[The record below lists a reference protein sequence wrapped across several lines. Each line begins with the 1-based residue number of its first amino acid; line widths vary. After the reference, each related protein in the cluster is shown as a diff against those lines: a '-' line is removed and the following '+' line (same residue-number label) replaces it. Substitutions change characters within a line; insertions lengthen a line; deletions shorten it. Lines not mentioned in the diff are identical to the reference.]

1 MILKIIVFLH
11 VIVLRVL
18 GITDRQLIVYD
29 SLDSVPLIIDPIES
43 PIEPSGY
50 TLCLRVRFNTWAD
63 VDLMDSAFFSFKL
76 KNFSTG
82 IGEFGNFEFKHDFLW
97 KGVIPISILFWNS
110 ICASFNYTDLTL
122 VLFVNRQILLNLT
135 EKSLTQKYS
144 HKDPLDLTIDLGLSS
159 FSGQIT
165 DLNVWSRSLSL
176 KDLDQYSVMCSNNL
190 TESMKP
196 DKVMWSRLNITEKNN
211 LKSTVISRTS
221 LCQQVTITNTTDT
234 VIIRSSNPYF
244 DYKTAYAFCKEL
256 NGNMPY
262 PENKTELQQ
271 MLSINKDSKL
281 QCFNRVW
288 MAISKSRYNSSVLI
302 YDKRTLP
309 EKEITF
315 GNLGRKDLSV
325 FASSNDMCVYAEISS
340 SRFFITE
347 CSIRLC
353 SMCQFRDDKRSFS
366 LKGFES
372 YQTIDDT
379 YAMVR
384 EDFSSHPF
392 RIKGVRGKS
401 FIENYRME
409 FVLRKKD
416 CNDILAYSNAT
427 SLTPIGIRRWYW
439 TSNNC
444 SSGMSQATSV
454 LLKLS
459 NVS

>member
-1 MILKIIVFLH
+1 MFLKIIFFVH
-11 VIVLRVL
+11 IIVLRVL
-18 GITDRQLIVYD
+18 GITDKQIAVYD
-29 SLDSVPLIIDPIES
+29 SLKSIPLTIDPIES

-50 TLCLRVRFNTWAD
+50 TLCLRVRFYTWAD

-82 IGEFGNFEFKHDFLW
+82 IGEFGNFEFKHNFLW
-97 KGVIPISILFWNS
+97 KGIIPISILFWNS
-110 ICASFNYTDLTL
+110 ICASFNYTNLTL

-135 EKSLTQKYS
+135 EKSLTQEYS
-144 HKDPLDLTIDLGLSS
+144 HKNPLDLTIRLSS

-221 LCQQVTITNTTDT
+221 LCQQVAITNTTDT
-234 VIIRSSNPYF
+234 VIIRSSTPYF
-244 DYKTAYAFCKEL
+244 DYKTASSFCKEL

-271 MLSINKDSKL
+271 MLSINQDSKL
-281 QCFNRVW
+281 KCFNRVW
-288 MAISKSRYNSSVLI
+288 MAITKSRYNSSVLI
-302 YDKRTLP
+302 YDKKTLP

-325 FASSNDMCVYAEISS
+325 FASSNDMCVYVDISS
-340 SRFFITE
+340 ARFFITE
-347 CSIRLC
+347 CSNRLC
-353 SMCQFRDDKRSFS
+353 SMCQFRDDKRSFN

-401 FIENYRME
+401 FIENYSTE
-409 FVLRKKD
+409 FVLSKKD
-416 CNDILAYSNAT
+416 CNETLAYCNET
-427 SLTPIGIRRWYW
+427 SLTPIGIRRWYL